1 MTPNWK
7 LVTDEVREAKQPA
20 GSLAYD
26 LSIMRPWGLLHSL
39 SNVTKEALLL
49 QADVVIVVVVAVR
62 RGRLQ
67 PGVRQRLIV
76 AGVAAVAAGDRQGL
90 AQASGNCQHV
100 ILLQVNRG

>member
-1 MTPNWK
+1 
-7 LVTDEVREAKQPA
+7 
-20 GSLAYD
+20 
-26 LSIMRPWGLLHSL
+26 MRPWGLLHSL

-49 QADVVIVVVVAVR
+49 QADVVVVVVVAVR

-90 AQASGNCQHV
+90 AQASGWGKKPLESVDTNFFIAHFERRPIKNFAVC
-100 ILLQVNRG
+100 LARPAKR

>member
-1 MTPNWK
+1 
-7 LVTDEVREAKQPA
+7 
-20 GSLAYD
+20 
-26 LSIMRPWGLLHSL
+26 MRLWGLLHSL

-90 AQASGNCQHV
+90 AQASGWGKKPNFFIAHFERWPIKNFAVCLARPAKH
-100 ILLQVNRG
+100 